1 MTPTTDGPTGDSNHT
16 DDSETIDAS
25 PPLEPLT
32 LRDGLTP
39 VIDTPDALQAYA
51 RAIEQGSGPVAL
63 DAERASGYRYSM
75 RAYLIQV
82 RRAGAGTA
90 LIDPIAVPDQTPL
103 NDAIGEAEWILHAA
117 TQDLPCL
124 EEVGLRP
131 HALFDT
137 EVAGRI
143 LGRERVSL
151 AALVASELGFELEK
165 GHGATDWSKRPL
177 STGQLTYA
185 ALDVEVLVELRN
197 ALHAELLAAD
207 RWDIAAQEFEHL
219 RGFQPKDK
227 GPEPWRRLSGMH
239 KLRSP
244 RQWALARG
252 LWQERDA
259 IAQRTDTA
267 PGRLI
272 PDSAIVAAVLADP
285 ADAPGLLTTKGF
297 HGRAARRYRDRW
309 WAALEKA
316 RCLPEDQWPSRPAR
330 TDGPPPARSWS
341 DKDPAAAERL
351 AAARELMDHLVE
363 SWDVAPEILLTPDL
377 LRRLCWDPPAPVTE
391 DSIRAYLAAGEARA
405 WQIDLCTPGLVK
417 ALTGVET

>member
-1 MTPTTDGPTGDSNHT
+1 MTPTKDGPTGDSNHT
-16 DDSETIDAS
+16 VESETIEEL
-25 PPLEPLT
+25 PVLEPLT

-103 NDAIGEAEWILHAA
+103 NDAFGEAEWILHAA

-131 HALFDT
+131 HSLFDT

-151 AALVASELGFELEK
+151 AALVAGELGYELEK

-185 ALDVEVLVELRN
+185 ALDVEMLVELRD
-197 ALHAELLAAD
+197 ALHSELIAAH

-244 RQWALARG
+244 RQWELARG

-272 PDSAIVAAVLADP
+272 PDASIVAAVLADP
-285 ADAPGLLTTKGF
+285 TDAPGLLTTKGF
-297 HGRAARRYRDRW
+297 HGRAARRYLDRW
-309 WAALEKA
+309 WAALEQA
-316 RCLPEDQWPSRPAR
+316 RSLPEGQWPSRPTR
-330 TDGPPPARSWS
+330 SEGPPPARSWS

-351 AAARELMDHLVE
+351 AAARESIDQLVE
-363 SWDVAPEILLTPDL
+363 SWGVAPEILLAPDL
-377 LRRLCWDPPAPVTE
+377 LRRLCWAPPAPATE
-391 DSIRAYLAAGEARA
+391 ASIRAYLAAGEARA
-405 WQIDLCTPGLVK
+405 WQIELCTPGLVT

>member
-1 MTPTTDGPTGDSNHT
+1 
-16 DDSETIDAS
+16 
-25 PPLEPLT
+25 
-32 LRDGLTP
+32 
-39 VIDTPDALQAYA
+39 
-51 RAIEQGSGPVAL
+51 
-63 DAERASGYRYSM
+63 M

-131 HALFDT
+131 HSLFDT

-151 AALVASELGFELEK
+151 AALVAGELGYELEK

-185 ALDVEVLVELRN
+185 ALDVEMLVELRD
-197 ALHAELLAAD
+197 ALHSELIAAH

-239 KLRSP
+239 KLRAP
-244 RQWALARG
+244 RQWGLARG

-272 PDSAIVAAVLADP
+272 PDSSIVAAVLADP

-309 WAALEKA
+309 WAALEQA
-316 RCLPEDQWPSRPAR
+316 RSLPEDQWPSRPTR
-330 TDGPPPARSWS
+330 SEGPPPARSWP
-341 DKDPAAAERL
+341 DKDPAAAKRL
-351 AAARELMDHLVE
+351 AAARESMDQLVE
-363 SWDVAPEILLTPDL
+363 SWGVAPEILLAPDL

-391 DSIRAYLAAGEARA
+391 ASIRAYLAAGEARA
-405 WQIDLCTPGLVK
+405 WQIELCTPGLVT

>member
-1 MTPTTDGPTGDSNHT
+1 MTPTTDGPAGDSNHT

-197 ALHAELLAAD
+197 ALHAELITAD

-259 IAQRTDTA
+259 IAQRTDTH
-267 PGRLI
+267 PGDSS
-272 PDSAIVAAVLADP
+272 DSAIVAAVP
-285 ADAPGLLTTKGF
+285 RRPGDAPGLLTTKGVP
-297 HGRAARRYRDRW
+297 RPRCREYRDRW
-309 WAALEKA
+309 WAALEELA
-316 RCLPEDQWPSRPAR
+316 VCRGSVAVTTCAH
-330 TDGPPPARSWS
+330 DGPPPARSWS
-341 DKDPAAAERL
+341 DKDPAAAETPPL
-351 AAARELMDHLVE
+351 ASGWTTWSNPGTWHRRSFSLPTCCAGCVGIRPPGDRGQHSGLSRRWRGAGVANRPLHTGTGE
-363 SWDVAPEILLTPDL
+363 SPHGGRNL
-377 LRRLCWDPPAPVTE
+377 
-391 DSIRAYLAAGEARA
+391 SY
-405 WQIDLCTPGLVK
+405 
-417 ALTGVET
+417 

>member
-1 MTPTTDGPTGDSNHT
+1 MTPTKDGPTGDSNHT
-16 DDSETIDAS
+16 VESETIEEF
-25 PPLEPLT
+25 PVLEPLT

-131 HALFDT
+131 QSLFDT

-151 AALVASELGFELEK
+151 AALVAGELGYELEK

-185 ALDVEVLVELRN
+185 ALDVEMLVELRD
-197 ALHAELLAAD
+197 ALHSELIAAH
-207 RWDIAAQEFEHL
+207 RWDIAAQEFEHR

-244 RQWALARG
+244 RQWGLARG

-272 PDSAIVAAVLADP
+272 PDSSIVAAVLADP
-285 ADAPGLLTTKGF
+285 TDAPGLLTTKGF
-297 HGRAARRYRDRW
+297 HGRAARRYQDRW
-309 WAALEKA
+309 WAALEQA
-316 RCLPEDQWPSRPAR
+316 RSLPEDQWPSRPTR
-330 TDGPPPARSWS
+330 SEGLPPARSWS

-351 AAARELMDHLVE
+351 AAARESIDQLVE
-363 SWDVAPEILLTPDL
+363 SWGVAPEILLAPDL
-377 LRRLCWDPPAPVTE
+377 LRRLCWDPPAPATE
-391 DSIRAYLAAGEARA
+391 ASIRAYLAAGEARA
-405 WQIDLCTPGLVK
+405 WQIELCTPGLVT

>member
-1 MTPTTDGPTGDSNHT
+1 MTPTKDGPTGDSNHT
-16 DDSETIDAS
+16 VESETIEEL
-25 PPLEPLT
+25 PVLEPLT

-131 HALFDT
+131 HSLFDT

-151 AALVASELGFELEK
+151 AALVAGELGYELEK

-185 ALDVEVLVELRN
+185 ALDVEMLVELRD
-197 ALHAELLAAD
+197 ALHSELIAAH

-244 RQWALARG
+244 RQWGLARG

-272 PDSAIVAAVLADP
+272 PDSSIVAAVLADP
-285 ADAPGLLTTKGF
+285 TDAPGLLTTKGF
-297 HGRAARRYRDRW
+297 HGRAARRYQDRW
-309 WAALEKA
+309 WAALEQA
-316 RCLPEDQWPSRPAR
+316 RSLPEDQWPSRPTR
-330 TDGPPPARSWS
+330 SEGPPPARSWS

-351 AAARELMDHLVE
+351 AAARESIDQLVE
-363 SWDVAPEILLTPDL
+363 SWGVAPEILLAPDL
-377 LRRLCWDPPAPVTE
+377 LRRLCWAPPAPATE
-391 DSIRAYLAAGEARA
+391 ASIRAYLAAGEARA
-405 WQIDLCTPGLVK
+405 WQIELCTPGLVT